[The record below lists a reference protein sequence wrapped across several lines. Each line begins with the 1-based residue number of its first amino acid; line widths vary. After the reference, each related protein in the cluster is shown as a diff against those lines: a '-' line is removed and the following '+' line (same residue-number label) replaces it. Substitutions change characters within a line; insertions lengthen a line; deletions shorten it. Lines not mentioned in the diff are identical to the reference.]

1 MQLVDIQLTGFTTHV
16 ALTGSACI
24 CTTVM
29 CLNEYAIKGH
39 AAEWGI
45 RRVSGRHLAYQLPKA
60 PQIKPRSELAREI
73 KTHNT
78 GPQVAFSLL

>member
-16 ALTGSACI
+16 ELTGSACI

-45 RRVSGRHLAYQLPKA
+45 RLVSSRHHAYQLLKA
-60 PQIKPRSELAREI
+60 PQIKPQSELAG
-73 KTHNT
+73 KTETLNT